1 MKIYLAGAI
10 TGAPERILRQ
20 HELVAE
26 ALEVLGHEVF
36 LPHRDET
43 SEEEVYS
50 RDMRKIASSDAI
62 VVNVGWPSTGTGIE
76 ISSGGKPVVA
86 FAWPE
91 EEVSSFVLQY
101 LQKSCTP
108 LIWNDRPE
116 EIASSV
122 AWLMQS

>member
-20 HELVAE
+20 HEMVAE

-43 SEEEVYS
+43 SEEGLYS
-50 RDMRKIASSDAI
+50 RDMREIASSDAI
-62 VVNVGWPSTGTGIE
+62 VANVGWPSTGTGIE

-91 EEVSSFVLQY
+91 EEISCFVLQY
-101 LQKSCTP
+101 LQKSCAP
-108 LIWNDRPE
+108 LIRTDKPA
-116 EIASSV
+116 EIASSA